1 MSSLS
6 YSILFIKKNMKQ
18 VYGNGQYF
26 RCIVKIVTTY
36 QAMKNNEDY
45 VWKVFCS

>member
-1 MSSLS
+1 MSSLFC
-6 YSILFIKKNMKQ
+6 SILFIKKNMKQ
-18 VYGNGQYF
+18 VYGNEECF
-26 RCIVKIVTTY
+26 KCVVKIVTTY